1 MLIIL
6 SMSIWNTWPRVGG
19 KGIKIV
25 LVDLGKLSIK
35 KNILFMEFLLRDSP
49 WICFGNFP
57 TVRNSH
63 LKMHLLVKNYCT
75 KYEVLT
81 FTYFWILERSRCF
94 LESVFLNLLWHMRPV
109 GCHKF
114 AQEIT
119 VYVISM
125 ANLRHNHEAMNK
137 MNIIQVANLHLHCWS
152 GEQTKFQGKHT
163 LE

>member
-1 MLIIL
+1 MWSNDPSPPCLPNYYQIKWPKSKRRFKEPCLKLWTNSFGQTEKHDQIWSLICI
-6 SMSIWNTWPRVGG
+6 
-19 KGIKIV
+19 
-25 LVDLGKLSIK
+25 
-35 KNILFMEFLLRDSP
+35 
-49 WICFGNFP
+49 
-57 TVRNSH
+57 
-63 LKMHLLVKNYCT
+63 
-75 KYEVLT
+75 
-81 FTYFWILERSRCF
+81 WILEISRCF

>member
-1 MLIIL
+1 MCSNDPSPPCLPNYYQIKWPKSKRRFKEPCLKLWTNNFGQTDKHDQIWSLICI
-6 SMSIWNTWPRVGG
+6 
-19 KGIKIV
+19 
-25 LVDLGKLSIK
+25 
-35 KNILFMEFLLRDSP
+35 
-49 WICFGNFP
+49 
-57 TVRNSH
+57 
-63 LKMHLLVKNYCT
+63 
-75 KYEVLT
+75 
-81 FTYFWILERSRCF
+81 WILEISRCF

>member
-1 MLIIL
+1 MIFHISLIHQIKNL
-6 SMSIWNTWPRVGG
+6 FIQSPKKPSSVENTHQNGMIDFTRL
-19 KGIKIV
+19 IQ
-25 LVDLGKLSIK
+25 
-35 KNILFMEFLLRDSP
+35 
-49 WICFGNFP
+49 FG
-57 TVRNSH
+57 
-63 LKMHLLVKNYCT
+63 
-75 KYEVLT
+75 
-81 FTYFWILERSRCF
+81 
-94 LESVFLNLLWHMRPV
+94 
-109 GCHKF
+109 HKF